1 MKTSRRPSP
10 SRPVFLLT
18 LLAAAAGVTA
28 ARADLAFETET
39 ARIIEQGKWQLSSAF
54 EFQFGSSGK
63 EYAFPLAVEYGL
75 FKDFEILFEPV
86 PYVSVHPK
94 GEKSIG
100 GVGDTELTL
109 NYLVVHE
116 QSVLPAIAL
125 AGEVKFPTA
134 RKLQL
139 GSGEFDYRI
148 FLAAS
153 KRIGPVD
160 FHANIGYNIIGSPPG
175 VNTRNPLDL
184 AFAAE
189 WFVSKDFDL
198 YAEVT
203 YQGTSLGST
212 KGGSAGGD
220 TGDAAVTKIVKGAK
234 AASESSLTPE
244 VGGKVIVGTAGVRW
258 HATEAVDVFSSFSFD
273 NSHDKLVRFG
283 MSVKF

>member
-1 MKTSRRPSP
+1 MKY
-10 SRPVFLLT
+10 LLQSIVV
-18 LLAAAAGVTA
+18 AAAFAFAGHQA
-28 ARADLAFETET
+28 HADLAFETET
-39 ARIIEQGKWQLSSAF
+39 ARVIEPGKWQLSSAF

-63 EYAFPLAVEYGL
+63 EYAFPLAIEYGL
-75 FKDFEILFEPV
+75 FKDFEILLEPV

-116 QSVLPAIAL
+116 QRVLPAISL

-184 AFAAE
+184 ALAAE

-220 TGDAAVTKIVKGAK
+220 TGDGATTKIVKGAK
-234 AASESSLTPE
+234 GAKGAKATSESALTPE
-244 VGGKVIVGTAGVRW
+244 VGGKAVVGTAGVRW

>member
-1 MKTSRRPSP
+1 MKYLRKSII
-10 SRPVFLLT
+10 V
-18 LLAAAAGVTA
+18 AAAFTFAGHQA
-28 ARADLAFETET
+28 HADLAFETET
-39 ARIIEQGKWQLSSAF
+39 ARVIEQGKWQLSSAF

-63 EYAFPLAVEYGL
+63 EYAFPLAIEYGL

-109 NYLVVHE
+109 NYLAVHE
-116 QSVLPAIAL
+116 QSVLPAISL

-160 FHANIGYNIIGSPPG
+160 LHANVGYNIIGSPPG

-189 WFVSKDFDL
+189 WFVNKDFDL

-220 TGDAAVTKIVKGAK
+220 TGDGATTTSAQAAG
-234 AASESSLTPE
+234 ESSLTPE
-244 VGGKVIVGTAGVRW
+244 VGGKVVVGTAGVRW

-273 NSHDKLVRFG
+273 NSSDKLVRFG